1 MFSLLIYIYIYSNTS
16 GIYSLFFSWLFSVE
30 NFTLGKLFGV
40 FLSLLG
46 VIIVSYGDSTS
57 STSNSSGSG
66 GTGAVSAGIGGGKQ
80 GESSVIQ
87 HSIIGDL
94 FAATGAM
101 LYGLFTT
108 IVKIKVSYLYRIL
121 YACTQ

>member
-1 MFSLLIYIYIYSNTS
+1 MCTYHTYSYYDIYSNTS

-57 STSNSSGSG
+57 GIRISSG
-66 GTGAVSAGIGGGKQ
+66 GTGAGSVGGGGGKQ

-87 HSIIGDL
+87 HSIGGDL
-94 FAATGAM
+94 FAASGAM

>member
-1 MFSLLIYIYIYSNTS
+1 M
-16 GIYSLFFSWLFSVE
+16 
-30 NFTLGKLFGV
+30 
-40 FLSLLG
+40 
-46 VIIVSYGDSTS
+46 SYGDSTS

-66 GTGAVSAGIGGGKQ
+66 GTGSDVGGGGGKQ

-108 IVKIKVSYLYRIL
+108 IVKIKVGYLRHMLYYLSNTLNEVIVSYDRLSARFPVTKP
-121 YACTQ
+121 CQPTWC